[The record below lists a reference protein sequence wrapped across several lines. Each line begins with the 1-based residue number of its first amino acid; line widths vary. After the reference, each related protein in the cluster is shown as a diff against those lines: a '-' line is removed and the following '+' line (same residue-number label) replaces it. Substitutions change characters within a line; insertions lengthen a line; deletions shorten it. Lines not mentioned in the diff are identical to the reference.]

1 MKFIR
6 NKIKTILPVLALI
19 MIVALILSRVL
30 NRPSTNLFPEATI
43 ETTEAGNHIGSV
55 MEVCGNVVSVE
66 TIFHLRGEPTFIN
79 FGRPHPNQEFTAVL
93 WAQDRNR
100 NTFPAKSLMINQR
113 VCVNGRIEDHNG
125 TPQIRIRQPIQI
137 AIQ

>member
-1 MKFIR
+1 MKIIR
-6 NKIKTILPVLALI
+6 KKIKTILPVLALFL
-19 MIVALILSRVL
+19 IVALILSRVF
-30 NRPSTNLFPEATI
+30 NQHSTDLIPEASI
-43 ETTEAGNHIGSV
+43 ETTEAAFYIGSV

-79 FGRPHPNQEFTAVL
+79 FGRPHPYQEFTAVL

-100 NTFPAKSLMINQR
+100 NTFPEKALLVNRR
-113 VCVNGRIEDHNG
+113 VCVSGKIEDHNG
-125 TPQIRIRQPIQI
+125 TPQIRIRKPIQI